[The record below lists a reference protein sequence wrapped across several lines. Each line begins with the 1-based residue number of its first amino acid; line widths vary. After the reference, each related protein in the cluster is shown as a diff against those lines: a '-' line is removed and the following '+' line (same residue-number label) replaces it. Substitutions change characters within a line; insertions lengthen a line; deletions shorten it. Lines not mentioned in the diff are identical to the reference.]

1 MTMFRGA
8 RYGLVGA
15 CLALAL
21 GGCGS
26 GDGAPGGGGGS
37 PGLAGIY
44 KVQSDVLKLPCDGA
58 EDPVT
63 PPEPPYFLVV
73 EEALLNGLFID
84 AYPCTGPER
93 STCDENGFPL
103 LFLGKQVAAGEYA
116 AGTYSKLEGSDT
128 CQHNWLGARIK
139 KTATGATLQKESRSE
154 DQPKA
159 TCPGDVTDAEA
170 DRGPKLMSCKSMEV
184 WVGVKP

>member
-1 MTMFRGA
+1 MRRARFGLGGA
-8 RYGLVGA
+8 V
-15 CLALAL
+15 LALAL

-26 GDGAPGGGGGS
+26 GDGDGGGGS

-63 PPEPPYFLVV
+63 PPDPPYFLVV
-73 EEALLNGLFID
+73 EEALLNGLVID
-84 AYPCTGPER
+84 AYSCTGPER
-93 STCDENGFPL
+93 STCDEKGFPL
-103 LFLGKQVAAGEYA
+103 LFLGKRVAEGEYA
-116 AGTYSKLEGSDT
+116 AGTYAKLEGSDV
-128 CQHNWLGARIK
+128 CAHNWLGARIK
-139 KTATGATLQKESRSE
+139 KTAAGATLQKESRSE

-170 DRGPKLMSCKSMEV
+170 ARGPNLGCRSMEV